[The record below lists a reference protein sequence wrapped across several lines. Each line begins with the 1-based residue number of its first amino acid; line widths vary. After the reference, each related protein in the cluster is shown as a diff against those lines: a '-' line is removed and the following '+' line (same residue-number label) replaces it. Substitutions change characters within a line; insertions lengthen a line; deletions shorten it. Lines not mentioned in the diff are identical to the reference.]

1 MAGLGIS
8 GNAAQAI
15 IMKGLSC
22 GKTTACE
29 NGTMITAGP
38 FTLFCINPFL
48 KQGGGGGGYYPKAV
62 TRPLQPGEIQHLYQ
76 VLPDQ
81 QQYYIVPRDQEA
93 EYLRRYL
100 PVLIEIKIGGTTIEK
115 QYMVPQDKAQVLFN
129 IVEVINA
136 TKDRMKAVVD
146 SMKRIT
152 TRAVVTIT
160 NFKLRGPKR

>member
-1 MAGLGIS
+1 VAGLGIG

-15 IMKGLSC
+15 ITKGLSC

-38 FTLFCINPFL
+38 FTLFCIDPFL
-48 KQGGGGGGYYPKAV
+48 KKGGGGPGGFYNV

-81 QQYYIVPRDQEA
+81 QQYYVVPREKEA

-115 QYMVPQDKAQVLFN
+115 QYMVPQEKAQVLFN

-160 NFKLRGPKR
+160 NFKLRGPKQ